1 MPDRFALPGEQAM
14 IRRAFALIAF
24 LCIGLA
30 APAPAE
36 VASSQKPDIGVFD
49 EVWRIVNQH
58 FYDPQFRGQ
67 DWQAVRDQYR
77 RPAEAAPDADAQAKI
92 IDAMLAKLG
101 ASHTGRYRQADPAY
115 YQLLDIFSGGLRR
128 DVKRLF
134 PDGVRYPGIGL
145 FTKEVDGKLFVS
157 GTIAGLPA
165 DQAGILVGDEIVD
178 VDGKPF
184 APVGSFDGKV
194 GEAITMHVRRAADG
208 PILAVEMRPVW
219 IHPAQAF
226 LDAMSDGARLIDSGG
241 KKIGYVRIWSYA
253 SGRYQGKLAELLST
267 GKLAGA
273 DALIWDL
280 RDGWGGAEP
289 EYLDIFDKLGPTMT
303 LTGRDGDQDVM
314 NVKWRKPVALLINGG
329 SRSGKEVLAYGFKK
343 YHVGEVIGTRTAG
356 ALLAGRAFLLQD
368 DSLLLLAVAD
378 VDVDGERLE
387 RTGVA
392 PTIEVPFPLPYA
404 AGNDPQ
410 IDKAVEVLTR
420 QAGG

>member
-1 MPDRFALPGEQAM
+1 M
-14 IRRAFALIAF
+14 IRRTFLLIAV
-24 LCIGLA
+24 LCGLA
-30 APAPAE
+30 APALGE
-36 VASSQKPDIGVFD
+36 IASSQKPDIGVFE

-67 DWQAVRDQYR
+67 DWQALRDRYR
-77 RPAEAAPDADAQAKI
+77 PLAEAAPDADAQAKV
-92 IDAMLAKLG
+92 IDNMLAELG
-101 ASHTGRYRQADPAY
+101 ASHTGRYRQNDPAY

-134 PDGVRYPGIGL
+134 SDGVRYPGIGL

-165 DQAGILVGDEIVD
+165 DRAGIMVGDEIVD

-194 GEAITMHVRRAADG
+194 GETVTMHVRRAVDG
-208 PILAVEMRPVW
+208 PTRSIEMRPVW

-253 SGRYQGKLAELLST
+253 SGRYQDKLEELLLT

-356 ALLAGRAFLLQD
+356 ALLAGRAFLLKD

-404 AGNDPQ
+404 AGKDPQ